1 MTRREAE
8 ILRLV
13 AEGHSNADVARMLWI
28 AEQTVKFHLSNV
40 YRKLNV
46 SNRTEASRWAQ
57 RARAARQPGRR
68 GPPDSG
74 ARRCLTAPRCSSTG
88 ARAARPADRA
98 RPARR
103 TAVLLDPHPL
113 WLDALERVLGRT
125 GVVVVA
131 KTSTPAEALAA
142 VEEHRP
148 DLFVTEITGAEDGL
162 DGVSWLRR
170 VLERAPAAKA
180 VVLSRLEQPETIDA
194 ALRAGAV
201 AYVIKTAHPDD
212 LASAVRQVFD
222 HSVFLGAPGPQPSL
236 DASALAESHG
246 LTARELEIL
255 QLLVE
260 GHTNAQLGAHA
271 LGDRADGEVPPVEH
285 LPQARRVEPER
296 GEPHGAARRPRRRRG
311 LS

>member
-1 MTRREAE
+1 MQAEDLAYAMRQAFEHSVFVAASPSGAAPCGPHRSRGDARAVTRREAE

-28 AEQTVKFHLSNV
+28 AEQTVKFHLSNI

-57 RARAARQPGRR
+57 LHGLLGEPAGADRLTPELERCLRRTLLEHRR
-68 GPPDSG
+68 GS
-74 ARRCLTAPRCSSTG
+74 
-88 ARAARPADRA
+88 ARPADRA

-131 KTSTPAEALAA
+131 KTSTPRGRVAA

-148 DLFVTEITGAEDGL
+148 DLFVTEIAA
-162 DGVSWLRR
+162 RR
-170 VLERAPAAKA
+170 GRARRGRLAARA
-180 VVLSRLEQPETIDA
+180 CSSGRPRRRRSCSRGSSSPRSIDA

-222 HSVFLGAPGPQPSL
+222 HSVFLGAAGRAAVA
-236 DASALAESHG
+236 DASS
-246 LTARELEIL
+246 
-255 QLLVE
+255 
-260 GHTNAQLGAHA
+260 
-271 LGDRADGEVPPVEH
+271 
-285 LPQARRVEPER
+285 ARREST
-296 GEPHGAARRPRRRRG
+296 G
-311 LS
+311 